1 MVCFLQAL
9 VLRQGVGGQ
18 PFVWVYCL
26 FCSYDHLTA
35 PGGGVPIATC
45 VVIPCCDILVKSFDL
60 GFPVKR
66 DGYRSLLGM
75 SYFSFFEVDMSW
87 FGWYYW
93 KQGGTIIC
101 CVTKLIK
108 KVLFEFEDIFRSSR
122 MW

>member
-1 MVCFLQAL
+1 MACFLQAL

-35 PGGGVPIATC
+35 PGGWGA
-45 VVIPCCDILVKSFDL
+45 
-60 GFPVKR
+60 KR

-87 FGWYYW
+87 FDWHYW

-122 MW
+122 MWEC